1 MYLHGRNLKRDRKNS
16 PAKTKEG
23 GKEMKNSVL
32 CELLGIEYP
41 VVQAP
46 MNWITGAELV
56 AAVSAAGGLGVIGP
70 NAGERTQT
78 DDVVETG
85 ERLRRQ
91 IRKVKSL
98 TDNPF
103 GVNLMTFFADHA
115 DNSKTFSDRCLNVIL
130 DEKVPVA
137 VLAGSGPGEYTA
149 HLKKQ
154 HVKVLFRPLQPSV
167 ATAQEAEEAGI
178 DAVIAVGFEAG
189 GHAGYDR
196 IPTFVLVP
204 QIVDA
209 VNIPVIAGGGI
220 VDGRGMAAALALGAQ
235 GIYMGTR
242 FVVTTECSAH
252 QNVKEA
258 ILNAG
263 DTSTVSIAGTVG
275 MLRALKSPLLERC
288 IELETRGCSLQEMSN
303 LYRPGYTIGM
313 VHGNIAAGTVVCGA
327 GAGMIREIKGA
338 AQVVQDVV
346 NEAKQV
352 IAGL

>member
-1 MYLHGRNLKRDRKNS
+1 
-16 PAKTKEG
+16 
-23 GKEMKNSVL
+23 MKKSVL

-46 MNWITGAELV
+46 MTWLTGAELV

-78 DDVVETG
+78 DDVMETG

-115 DNSKTFSDRCLNVIL
+115 DNSKAFSDRCFKVIL
-130 DEKVPVA
+130 EEKVPVV
-137 VLAGSGPGEYTA
+137 VLAGSGPREYA
-149 HLKKQ
+149 EHLKKE
-154 HVKVLFRPLQPSV
+154 HVKVLFRPLQPCV
-167 ATAQEAEEAGI
+167 VTAKEAEEAGI
-178 DAVIAVGFEAG
+178 DALIAVGFEAG

-209 VNIPVIAGGGI
+209 INIPVIAGGGI

-242 FVVTTECSAH
+242 FVATTECSAH

-258 ILNAG
+258 IVNAG
-263 DTSTVSIAGTVG
+263 DASTVSVAGTVG
-275 MLRALKSPLLERC
+275 MLRALKSPLMERC
-288 IELETRGCSLQEMSN
+288 IQLEARGGNLQEMSN
-303 LYRPGYTIGM
+303 LYRPGYAIGM
-313 VHGNIAAGTVVCGA
+313 VHGNMAEGTIVCGA
-327 GAGMIREIKGA
+327 GAGLIKEIKGA
-338 AQVVQDVV
+338 AQVVQDIVD
-346 NEAKQV
+346 EAKRV